1 MLPVHYLKWPLTT
14 VACDNCVLCV
24 CVVFVLCVF
33 SVCAL
38 TMLEIWRNFRY
49 LIWAPRHIAI
59 IGRRK
64 FVFALELQLIHWQIH
79 KMTNWHTHTNTHWQ
93 IDKASDN
100 VHAQAANQLGIIKCI
115 LKQFVGI
122 KFGTTQ
128 RVSETGA
135 TRGNCCC
142 VSSAEGAKGEGKGNG
157 LAAWASFEC
166 CYCLCCHCCWRLEN
180 VAINVT
186 LS

>member
-1 MLPVHYLKWPLTT
+1 MFV
-14 VACDNCVLCV
+14 CVQCV
-24 CVVFVLCVF
+24 CVNYAWNLAEF
-33 SVCAL
+33 SIFHLGTAAYRNNWQTEICVCAPVAIDTL
-38 TMLEIWRNFRY
+38 TN
-49 LIWAPRHIAI
+49 
-59 IGRRK
+59 
-64 FVFALELQLIHWQIH
+64 WQIH

-135 TRGNCCC
+135 PRGNCCC